1 MKPEERAAESKVSM
15 STDRSVSFLKV
26 PGADEHAAGSL
37 LACLIAIM
45 ILVGADESLFGSV
58 SKALERTVGFDIG
71 TMSTLEMIQGFT
83 QAILGPCWSA
93 LCARGILER
102 KTVLAVLTFGQG
114 LATFVMT
121 FYINE
126 VWGMRLLRC
135 INGACLSGMMP
146 VTFSIIADRFDD
158 DLRGRMCALMNM
170 AKSLGATTCGL
181 IYLEVAEWC
190 PSGGRWRPCE
200 YGDPCNETCGCGG
213 LFGWQYA
220 FIVFGAVAMVSAP
233 VIFVVMKPP
242 PAVLRDTAKGEN
254 ELQML
259 GKLVCNTPTFLILV
273 IQGCAGAMPWRS
285 MGLRSFYFQ
294 TAGVSQRR
302 TNILMTT
309 AGYVGIFG
317 SGFSGWLSDTL
328 ARLSALHGRIINAE
342 FSVYGS
348 VIIVFFTFNAAFVP
362 DDSNTAFIYFFV
374 LSLLLALVAGGVQGG
389 TNIPILSNLAEPEDR
404 ALIISF
410 QASLEGTIASF
421 GPVITVAL
429 NDYFGYDDRC
439 ENQCPAT
446 RPAECDADQNAEA
459 FGTGLLYTMVTGWGI
474 AAVLYSSLHYFYP
487 RDLEQIFKQRRVKR
501 EATDAGLSTEL
512 TNV

>member
-1 MKPEERAAESKVSM
+1 MKPEEWAAKPKVSM
-15 STDRSVSFLKV
+15 PIERSVSFLKV

-37 LACLIAIM
+37 LVCLIAIM
-45 ILVGADESLFGSV
+45 MLVGADEALFGSV
-58 SKALERTVGFDIG
+58 SKALERTIQFNVG

-83 QAILGPCWSA
+83 QALLGPCWGA
-93 LCARGILER
+93 LCARGTVER

-114 LATFVMT
+114 LCTLVMT
-121 FYINE
+121 WNINAL
-126 VWGMRLLRC
+126 WGMRILRC
-135 INGACLSGMMP
+135 LNGACLSGMMP

-158 DLRGRMCALMNM
+158 ELRGRMCALMNM
-170 AKSLGATTCGL
+170 AKGLGGTTCGL

-190 PSGGRWRPCE
+190 TSEGRWRPCE
-200 YGDPCNETCGCGG
+200 YDDPCNETCGCGG

-220 FIVFGAVAMVSAP
+220 FIIVGAVAMASAP
-233 VIFVVMKPP
+233 VIFMVMKPP
-242 PAVLRDTAKGEN
+242 PAVVKDTAAGEN

-273 IQGCAGAMPWRS
+273 LQGCAGAMPWRC
-285 MGLRSFYFQ
+285 MGLRSFFFQ
-294 TAGVSQRR
+294 TADVSQRR

-309 AGYVGIFG
+309 TGYVGIFG
-317 SGFSGWLSDTL
+317 GGFSGWLSDTL
-328 ARLSALHGRIINAE
+328 ARFSALHGRIINAE
-342 FSVYGS
+342 FSVYS
-348 VIIVFFTFNAAFVP
+348 SIVIVFFTFNTAFVP
-362 DDSNTAFIYFFV
+362 DDPNTAYVYFFI

-429 NDYFGYDDRC
+429 NNYFGYDPAC

-446 RPAECDADQNAEA
+446 RPAECDADQNADA
-459 FGTGLLYTMVTGWGI
+459 FGKGLLYTFVVGWGI
-474 AAVLYSSLHYFYP
+474 SAVLYSSLHYFYP
-487 RDLEQIFKQRRVKR
+487 RDMEQIFEQRRLEN
-501 EATDAGLSTEL
+501 EAAGAGLSTEL